1 VNILIYICQNNIM
14 VFIILF
20 KYCEFY
26 FLLKTGGYKMN
37 AHPKEIWEKTLN
49 IIKGEL
55 TEVSF
60 NTWIK
65 SITPISIES
74 DLIRLSVPNDFTRG
88 ILDSRYKDLII
99 NALKLITSKK
109 YNIEFLIMSE
119 EVVESAVPKN
129 KKESNSKI
137 IVNDEMSAMLN
148 PKYTFDS
155 FVIGN
160 SNRFAHAASLAVAEA
175 PAKAY
180 NPLFIYGGVGLGK
193 THLMHAIGHYI
204 LQNNSKSKVMY
215 VSSEKFT
222 NELINSIKDDKN
234 EEFRNRYRNI
244 DVLLIDDI
252 QFIGGKE
259 RTQEEFFHTFNA
271 LHEANK
277 QIILS
282 SDRPPKEIPTLE
294 DRLRSRFEWGLIAD
308 IQAPDFETRMAIL
321 KKKAD
326 VENLNIPNEVM
337 VYIAT
342 KIKSN
347 IRELEGAL
355 IRIVAFSSLTNKEV
369 SVELA
374 AEALKDIISSRQS
387 KQVTIDL
394 IQDVVA
400 NYFNLKVDDLKS
412 SRRTR
417 NVAFPRQIAMYL
429 CRKLTDMSLP
439 KIGEEFGGRDHTTV
453 IHAYEKISSNLKVD
467 EGLQNSVTDL
477 TKRIDQK

>member
-1 VNILIYICQNNIM
+1 MNNDIKS
-14 VFIILF
+14 L
-20 KYCEFY
+20 
-26 FLLKTGGYKMN
+26 
-37 AHPKEIWEKTLN
+37 WEKTLN
-49 IIKGEL
+49 IIKGEMS
-55 TEVSF
+55 EVSF

-65 SITPISIES
+65 SCEPLSISSNTIK
-74 DLIRLSVPNDFTRG
+74 ISVPNSFTQD
-88 ILDSRYKDLII
+88 ILEKRYKDLVVNSIEAACSKVYNVDFIVASDIQDIEEKEEKNSQNDDKSSI
-99 NALKLITSKK
+99 N
-109 YNIEFLIMSE
+109 
-119 EVVESAVPKN
+119 
-129 KKESNSKI
+129 
-137 IVNDEMSAMLN
+137 VNDEMSSTLN

-193 THLMHAIGHYI
+193 THLMHAIGHYV
-204 LQNNSKSKVMY
+204 LQNNASAKVVY

-222 NELINSIKDDKN
+222 NELINAIRDDRN
-234 EEFRNRYRNI
+234 EEFRNKYRNVDI
-244 DVLLIDDI
+244 LLIDDV
-252 QFIGGKE
+252 QFIAGKE
-259 RTQEEFFHTFNA
+259 RTQEEFFHTFNE
-271 LHEANK
+271 LHDANK

-326 VENLNIPNEVM
+326 VEKLNVANEVM

-355 IRIVAFSSLTNKEV
+355 IRIVAYSSLTNRPIT
-369 SVELA
+369 VELA
-374 AEALKDIISSRQS
+374 SEALKDIISN
-387 KQVTIDL
+387 KQNKNITIDV

-400 NYFNLKVDDLKS
+400 GYFNLRIEDLKS
-412 SRRTR
+412 QRRTR
-417 NVAFPRQIAMYL
+417 NVAYPRQIAMYL
-429 CRKLTDMSLP
+429 SRKLTDMSLP

-453 IHAYEKISSNLKVD
+453 IHAYEKISDALNTD
-467 EGLQNSVTDL
+467 ESLQHTVNDITKKL
-477 TKRIDQK
+477 TQN

>member
-1 VNILIYICQNNIM
+1 M
-14 VFIILF
+14 
-20 KYCEFY
+20 ETD
-26 FLLKTGGYKMN
+26 LK
-37 AHPKEIWEKTLN
+37 ELWQKTLN
-49 IIKGEL
+49 IIKSEMS
-55 TEVSF
+55 EVSF

-65 SITPISIES
+65 SCEPISISS
-74 DLIRLSVPNDFTRG
+74 DTIKISVPNSFTQD
-88 ILDSRYKDLII
+88 ILDKRYKDLVANSIKAI
-99 NALKLITSKK
+99 CSKLYKV
-109 YNIEFLIMSE
+109 EFLIASDLKPE
-119 EVVESAVPKN
+119 ESIKEQPRKE
-129 KKESNSKI
+129 KKSI
-137 IVNDEMSAMLN
+137 IVNDEMSTTLN

-160 SNRFAHAASLAVAEA
+160 SNRFAHAASLAVAES

-204 LQNNSKSKVMY
+204 LQNNPNAKVVY

-234 EEFRNRYRNI
+234 EEFRNKYRNVDI
-244 DVLLIDDI
+244 LLIDDI
-252 QFIGGKE
+252 QFIAGKE
-259 RTQEEFFHTFNA
+259 RTQEEFFHTFNE
-271 LHEANK
+271 LHDASK

-308 IQAPDFETRMAIL
+308 IQIPDFETRMAIL

-326 VENLNIPNEVM
+326 VENLNVENEVM

-355 IRIVAFSSLTNKEV
+355 IRIVAYSSLTNREITV
-369 SVELA
+369 DLA
-374 AEALKDIISSRQS
+374 SEALKDIISK
-387 KQVTIDL
+387 KQGKNITISL
-394 IQDVVA
+394 IQDIVA
-400 NYFNLKVDDLKS
+400 SYFNLRVEELKS
-412 SRRTR
+412 QRRTR
-417 NVAFPRQIAMYL
+417 NVAYPRQIAMYL
-429 CRKLTDMSLP
+429 SRKLTDMSLP

-453 IHAYEKISSNLKVD
+453 IHAYEKISDNLNRD
-467 EGLQNSVTDL
+467 ENLQKTIEDITKKL
-477 TKRIDQK
+477 TQN

>member
-1 VNILIYICQNNIM
+1 M
-14 VFIILF
+14 DAD
-20 KYCEFY
+20 
-26 FLLKTGGYKMN
+26 LKN
-37 AHPKEIWEKTLN
+37 LWAKTLD
-49 IIKGEL
+49 IIKSEL
-55 TEVSF
+55 SEVSF

-65 SITPISIES
+65 SCEPISIS
-74 DLIRLSVPNDFTRG
+74 NNTIKISVPNSFTQD
-88 ILDSRYKDLII
+88 ILDKRYKVLVANSIK
-99 NALKLITSKK
+99 AVCSKM
-109 YNIEFLIMSE
+109 YNIEFIIVSDTSISDTDDM
-119 EVVESAVPKN
+119 KN
-129 KKESNSKI
+129 HSSQRSKSI
-137 IVNDEMSAMLN
+137 IVNDEMSSTLN

-160 SNRFAHAASLAVAEA
+160 SNRFAHAASLAVAES

-204 LQNNSKSKVMY
+204 LDGNPNARVVY

-222 NELINSIKDDKN
+222 NELINAIKDDKN
-234 EEFRNRYRNI
+234 EEFRNKYRNV

-252 QFIGGKE
+252 QFIAGKE

-271 LHEANK
+271 LHDANK

-308 IQAPDFETRMAIL
+308 IQVPDFETRMAIL

-326 VENLNIPNEVM
+326 VENLNVANEVM
-337 VYIAT
+337 GYIAT

-355 IRIVAFSSLTNKEV
+355 IRIIAYSSLTNREV
-369 SVELA
+369 TVDLA
-374 AEALKDIISSRQS
+374 TEALKDIISK
-387 KQVTIDL
+387 KQGKHITIDS
-394 IQDVVA
+394 IQDIVA
-400 NYFNLKVDDLKS
+400 SYFNLRIEDLKS
-412 SRRTR
+412 QRRTR
-417 NVAFPRQIAMYL
+417 NVAYPRQIAMYL
-429 CRKLTDMSLP
+429 SRKLTDMSLP

-453 IHAYEKISSNLKVD
+453 IHAYEKISGNLKTD
-467 EGLQNSVTDL
+467 DSLQHTINDL
-477 TKRIDQK
+477 TKKLTQG